1 MSFFE
6 SKNRHNKNNRQK
18 KNSIEKFFFV
28 LRDKEQKKPN
38 FSHAT
43 KKSSFS
49 SDRRDADKKMTSKED
64 HHHEEEVPPPSAEE
78 CARVWQLEYET
89 QTRKSVD
96 ASSRGGKG
104 GKERNGSGT
113 FNNGKNF
120 HEAAAVEALMT
131 MTERKTTHKGISITW
146 RNLTYTVQIG
156 NNKKQKTSKKVLD
169 DMTGA
174 AMPRHFVAL
183 MGPTG
188 SGKTSL
194 LNCLSGRI
202 PKKDGTLTGEIL
214 VDGKARNEKIYRSR
228 QVAYVMQEELLF
240 PHLTVMETFMLH
252 AKLRLPQSMK
262 IEEKTRLVRSLILEL
277 GLKAVENSK
286 IGRPGGFP
294 RGLSGG
300 ERKRANIGI
309 EMVANPEALFL
320 DEPTSG
326 LDSFQAQ
333 NVVRALQDLAAHGRT
348 VVCTIHQPRS
358 SIFKLFD
365 QLLLISEGKML
376 YIGDSEK
383 AVEYFAKLSF
393 MCPDLTNPADFFMD
407 ITSMDRR
414 SEVAEKNSR
423 DRLRLFA
430 NKCEERELGENAV
443 KLAGAMNSS
452 LFGNGNAGGGSG
464 SNNSKNRKKKGEDN
478 TLVNK
483 YQGRGANWFQ
493 QFALLMDR
501 SLREQKRNVIGIF
514 VPIVIDVI
522 YALILSALYRDLG
535 KDQQGVQDRI
545 GCLFFICLNVAYTSA
560 LPAINLFAGEKAVIG
575 RERSSGAYSC
585 SAYYISKYIAEL
597 PKLLPRL
604 FFCALVY
611 NVVGFRE
618 GAEYFWTFVS
628 IIICEALAAQ
638 ALGIFMAASLPVG
651 AALALGPASI
661 TIFTL
666 FGGIY
671 LNVDSIPKGAGWIKY
686 IDFIYYA
693 FSALAAN
700 EFGGDVKFTCLEGEI
715 RCLENGREILELYS
729 FENVK
734 VGTQVGAQFGL
745 QLGIQFLAFWFLK
758 RGQEAYMALTIPRE
772 EDNKSVNSDDDA
784 TANTKKRVTN
794 A

>member
-1 MSFFE
+1 MNSFV
-6 SKNRHNKNNRQK
+6 RQK
-18 KNSIEKFFFV
+18 K
-28 LRDKEQKKPN
+28 RHTQ
-38 FSHAT
+38 
-43 KKSSFS
+43 
-49 SDRRDADKKMTSKED
+49 RDKKMTLMK
-64 HHHEEEVPPPSAEE
+64 EEVPPPPSAEE

-96 ASSRGGKG
+96 ASSRGGGKGG

-452 LFGNGNAGGGSG
+452 LFGNGNAGGGGSG

-478 TLVNK
+478 TLVNE

-758 RGQEAYMALTIPRE
+758 RGQEAYMALNIPRE

-784 TANTKKRVTN
+784 TVNTKKRVTN

>member
-1 MSFFE
+1 M
-6 SKNRHNKNNRQK
+6 
-18 KNSIEKFFFV
+18 
-28 LRDKEQKKPN
+28 
-38 FSHAT
+38 
-43 KKSSFS
+43 
-49 SDRRDADKKMTSKED
+49 MMKED
-64 HHHEEEVPPPSAEE
+64 QEDQVLHQSTTNLPSAEE

-96 ASSRGGKG
+96 ASRGGKG
-104 GKERNGSGT
+104 GGRIGT
-113 FNNGKNF
+113 FNFNGKNF
-120 HEAAAVEALMT
+120 DEAAAEEMMT
-131 MTERKTTHKGISITW
+131 TMDKKTTHKGISITW
-146 RNLTYTVQIG
+146 RNLTYAVQIG
-156 NNKKQKTSKKVLD
+156 NTKKQRTSKKVLD
-169 DMTGA
+169 DVTGA

-252 AKLRLPQSMK
+252 AKLRLPQSVG

-393 MCPDLTNPADFFMD
+393 KCPDLTNPADFFMD

-430 NKCEERELGENAV
+430 NKCKERELGENAV

-452 LFGNGNAGGGSG
+452 LFGNAGGGSS

-478 TLVNK
+478 NLVNEYK
-483 YQGRGANWFQ
+483 GRGANWFQ

-758 RGQEAYMALTIPRE
+758 RGQEAYMALNIPRE
-772 EDNKSVNSDDDA
+772 EDNSGVNSDDDA
-784 TANTKKRVTN
+784 TANTKRSNNATITTTTTRKRVTN

>member
-1 MSFFE
+1 M
-6 SKNRHNKNNRQK
+6 R
-18 KNSIEKFFFV
+18 I
-28 LRDKEQKKPN
+28 L
-38 FSHAT
+38 
-43 KKSSFS
+43 
-49 SDRRDADKKMTSKED
+49 MKED
-64 HHHEEEVPPPSAEE
+64 QEDQVLHQATTNLPSAEE

-96 ASSRGGKG
+96 ASRG
-104 GKERNGSGT
+104 GKERIGT
-113 FNNGKNF
+113 PFNGKNF
-120 HEAAAVEALMT
+120 EASAEEMMT
-131 MTERKTTHKGISITW
+131 TMDDKKTTHKGISITW

-156 NNKKQKTSKKVLD
+156 NKKKQRTSKKVLD
-169 DMTGA
+169 DVTGA

-252 AKLRLPQSMK
+252 AKLRLPQSVG

-393 MCPDLTNPADFFMD
+393 KCPDLTNPADFFMD

-452 LFGNGNAGGGSG
+452 LFGNAGGGSS

-478 TLVNK
+478 NLVNE

-758 RGQEAYMALTIPRE
+758 RGQEAYMALNIPRE
-772 EDNKSVNSDDDA
+772 EDNSGVNSDDDA
-784 TANTKKRVTN
+784 TANTKRSNNATITTTTTRKRVTN

>member
-1 MSFFE
+1 MV
-6 SKNRHNKNNRQK
+6 RQK
-18 KNSIEKFFFV
+18 KNTDI
-28 LRDKEQKKPN
+28 
-38 FSHAT
+38 FSPYLYK
-43 KKSSFS
+43 KKSFI
-49 SDRRDADKKMTSKED
+49 REETDKMMLKEED
-64 HHHEEEVPPPSAEE
+64 QQEVPPPSAEE

-96 ASSRGGKG
+96 ASVRGGKG
-104 GKERNGSGT
+104 GKER
-113 FNNGKNF
+113 KK
-120 HEAAAVEALMT
+120 EEMLMT
-131 MTERKTTHKGISITW
+131 MMTDDKKTTTHKGISITW

-156 NNKKQKTSKKVLD
+156 NNKKQRTSTKVLD

-478 TLVNK
+478 TLVNE

-758 RGQEAYMALTIPRE
+758 RGQEAYMALNIPRE

>member
-1 MSFFE
+1 M
-6 SKNRHNKNNRQK
+6 
-18 KNSIEKFFFV
+18 
-28 LRDKEQKKPN
+28 
-38 FSHAT
+38 
-43 KKSSFS
+43 
-49 SDRRDADKKMTSKED
+49 KED
-64 HHHEEEVPPPSAEE
+64 QEDQVLHQSTTNLPSAEE

-96 ASSRGGKG
+96 ASRGGKG
-104 GKERNGSGT
+104 GGRIGT
-113 FNNGKNF
+113 FNFNGKNF
-120 HEAAAVEALMT
+120 DEAAAEEMMT
-131 MTERKTTHKGISITW
+131 TMDKKTTHKGISITW
-146 RNLTYTVQIG
+146 RNLTYAVQIG
-156 NNKKQKTSKKVLD
+156 NTKKQRTSKKVLD
-169 DMTGA
+169 DVTGA

-252 AKLRLPQSMK
+252 AKLRLPQSVG

-393 MCPDLTNPADFFMD
+393 KCPDLTNPADFFMD

-430 NKCEERELGENAV
+430 NKCKERELGENAV

-452 LFGNGNAGGGSG
+452 LFGNAGGGSS

-478 TLVNK
+478 NLVNE

-700 EFGGDVKFTCLEGEI
+700 EFGGDVKFTCSEGEI

-758 RGQEAYMALTIPRE
+758 RGQEAYMALNIPRE
-772 EDNKSVNSDDDA
+772 EDNSGVNSDDDA
-784 TANTKKRVTN
+784 TANTKRSNNATITTTTTRKRVTN

>member
-1 MSFFE
+1 M
-6 SKNRHNKNNRQK
+6 
-18 KNSIEKFFFV
+18 
-28 LRDKEQKKPN
+28 
-38 FSHAT
+38 
-43 KKSSFS
+43 
-49 SDRRDADKKMTSKED
+49 MMKED
-64 HHHEEEVPPPSAEE
+64 QEDQVLHQSTTNLPSAEE

-96 ASSRGGKG
+96 ASRGGKG
-104 GKERNGSGT
+104 GGRIGT
-113 FNNGKNF
+113 FNFNGKNF
-120 HEAAAVEALMT
+120 DEAAAEEMMT
-131 MTERKTTHKGISITW
+131 TMDKKTTHKGISITW
-146 RNLTYTVQIG
+146 RNLTYAVQIG
-156 NNKKQKTSKKVLD
+156 NEKKQRTSKKVLD
-169 DMTGA
+169 DVTGA

-252 AKLRLPQSMK
+252 AKLRLPQSVG

-393 MCPDLTNPADFFMD
+393 KCPDLTNPADFFMD

-430 NKCEERELGENAV
+430 NKCKERELGENAV

-452 LFGNGNAGGGSG
+452 LFGNAGGGSS

-478 TLVNK
+478 NLVNEYK
-483 YQGRGANWFQ
+483 GRGANWFQ

-758 RGQEAYMALTIPRE
+758 RGQEAYMALNIPRE
-772 EDNKSVNSDDDA
+772 EDNSGVNSDDDA
-784 TANTKKRVTN
+784 TANTKRSNNATITTTTTRKRVTN

>member
-1 MSFFE
+1 MVGTTTTTTT
-6 SKNRHNKNNRQK
+6 R
-18 KNSIEKFFFV
+18 
-28 LRDKEQKKPN
+28 L
-38 FSHAT
+38 
-43 KKSSFS
+43 
-49 SDRRDADKKMTSKED
+49 
-64 HHHEEEVPPPSAEE
+64 PPTAEE
-78 CARVWQLEYET
+78 CASTWRREYESQT
-89 QTRKSVD
+89 FLTRKSSLTSSS
-96 ASSRGGKG
+96 SSRNTR
-104 GKERNGSGT
+104 GKEGNWST
-113 FNNGKNF
+113 NNGD
-120 HEAAAVEALMT
+120 ET
-131 MTERKTTHKGISITW
+131 SKTTHKGISIAW
-146 RNLTYTVQIG
+146 RNVSYTVAVG
-156 NNKKQKTSKKVLD
+156 KKKKRTTKKVLD
-169 DMTGA
+169 GMTGA
-174 AMPRHFVAL
+174 AMPRHFIAL

-214 VDGKARNEKIYRSR
+214 VDGKERNEKIYRSR

-252 AKLRLPQSMK
+252 AKLRLPQSMD
-262 IEEKTRLVRSLILEL
+262 IEEKTRLVKSLISEL
-277 GLKAVENSK
+277 GLKAVKDSK

-393 MCPDLTNPADFFMD
+393 KCPDLTNPADFFMD
-407 ITSMDRR
+407 VTSVDRR
-414 SEVAEKNSR
+414 SEVAERNSR
-423 DRLRLFA
+423 DRLHLFA
-430 NKCEERELGENAV
+430 SKCEERELGENAV
-443 KLAGAMNSS
+443 KLADSMNSS
-452 LFGNGNAGGGSG
+452 LFGGANASKD
-464 SNNSKNRKKKGEDN
+464 SKDRTKNRKDDDE
-478 TLVNK
+478 LMSE

-493 QFALLMDR
+493 QFVLLMDR
-501 SLREQKRNVIGIF
+501 SMREQKRNVIGII

-560 LPAINLFAGEKAVIG
+560 LPAINLFAGEKSVIG

-638 ALGIFMAASLPVG
+638 ALGIFMAAALPVG

-671 LNVDSIPKGAGWIKY
+671 LNVDSIPKGARWIKY

-700 EFGGDVKFTCLEGEI
+700 EFGGDVKFTCFQGEV

-734 VGTQVGAQFGL
+734 VGKQIGAQFGL
-745 QLGIQFLAFWFLK
+745 QFGIQFLAFWCLK
-758 RGQEAYMALTIPRE
+758 RGQETYMALNIPKE
-772 EDNKSVNSDDDA
+772 NVKDDDEDA
-784 TANTKKRVTN
+784 TNTKNSSRKKRVIGV
-794 A
+794 

>member
-1 MSFFE
+1 MV
-6 SKNRHNKNNRQK
+6 RQK
-18 KNSIEKFFFV
+18 KNTDI
-28 LRDKEQKKPN
+28 
-38 FSHAT
+38 FSPYLYK
-43 KKSSFS
+43 KKSFI
-49 SDRRDADKKMTSKED
+49 REETDKMMLKEED
-64 HHHEEEVPPPSAEE
+64 QQEVPPPSAEE

-96 ASSRGGKG
+96 ASVRGGKG
-104 GKERNGSGT
+104 GKER
-113 FNNGKNF
+113 KK
-120 HEAAAVEALMT
+120 EEMLMT
-131 MTERKTTHKGISITW
+131 MMTDDKKTTTHKGISITW

-393 MCPDLTNPADFFMD
+393 KCPDLTNPADFFMD

-478 TLVNK
+478 TLVNE

-758 RGQEAYMALTIPRE
+758 RGQEAYMALNIPRE
-772 EDNKSVNSDDDA
+772 EDNKSVNSYDDA
-784 TANTKKRVTN
+784 TANTKKRVTI

>member
-1 MSFFE
+1 MV
-6 SKNRHNKNNRQK
+6 RQK
-18 KNSIEKFFFV
+18 KHTDI
-28 LRDKEQKKPN
+28 
-38 FSHAT
+38 FSPYLYK
-43 KKSSFS
+43 KKSFI
-49 SDRRDADKKMTSKED
+49 REETDKMMLKEED
-64 HHHEEEVPPPSAEE
+64 QQEVPPPSAEE

-96 ASSRGGKG
+96 ASVRGGKG
-104 GKERNGSGT
+104 GKER
-113 FNNGKNF
+113 KK
-120 HEAAAVEALMT
+120 EEMLMT
-131 MTERKTTHKGISITW
+131 MMTDDKKTTTHKGISITW

-156 NNKKQKTSKKVLD
+156 NNKKQRTSKKVLD

-393 MCPDLTNPADFFMD
+393 KCPDLTNPADFFMD

-478 TLVNK
+478 TLVNE
-483 YQGRGANWFQ
+483 YQGLGANWFQ

-758 RGQEAYMALTIPRE
+758 RGQEAYMALNIPRE

>member
-1 MSFFE
+1 M
-6 SKNRHNKNNRQK
+6 
-18 KNSIEKFFFV
+18 
-28 LRDKEQKKPN
+28 
-38 FSHAT
+38 
-43 KKSSFS
+43 
-49 SDRRDADKKMTSKED
+49 MMKED
-64 HHHEEEVPPPSAEE
+64 QEDQVLHQSTTNLPSAEE

-96 ASSRGGKG
+96 ASRGGKG
-104 GKERNGSGT
+104 GGRIGT
-113 FNNGKNF
+113 FNFNGKNF
-120 HEAAAVEALMT
+120 DEAAAEEMMT
-131 MTERKTTHKGISITW
+131 TMDKKTTHKGISITW
-146 RNLTYTVQIG
+146 RNLTYAVQIG
-156 NNKKQKTSKKVLD
+156 NTKKQRTSKKVLD
-169 DMTGA
+169 DVTGA

-252 AKLRLPQSMK
+252 AKLRLPQSVG

-393 MCPDLTNPADFFMD
+393 KCPDLTNPADFFMD

-430 NKCEERELGENAV
+430 NKCKERELGENAV

-452 LFGNGNAGGGSG
+452 LFGNAGGGSS

-478 TLVNK
+478 NLVNE

-700 EFGGDVKFTCLEGEI
+700 EFGGDVKFTCSEGEI

-758 RGQEAYMALTIPRE
+758 RGQEAYMALNIPRE
-772 EDNKSVNSDDDA
+772 EDNSGVNSDDDA
-784 TANTKKRVTN
+784 TANTKRSNNATITTTTTRKRVTN

>member
-1 MSFFE
+1 M
-6 SKNRHNKNNRQK
+6 
-18 KNSIEKFFFV
+18 
-28 LRDKEQKKPN
+28 
-38 FSHAT
+38 
-43 KKSSFS
+43 
-49 SDRRDADKKMTSKED
+49 KED
-64 HHHEEEVPPPSAEE
+64 QEDQVLHQSTTNLPSAEE

-96 ASSRGGKG
+96 ASRGGKG
-104 GKERNGSGT
+104 GGRIGT
-113 FNNGKNF
+113 FNFNGKNF
-120 HEAAAVEALMT
+120 DEAAAEEMMT
-131 MTERKTTHKGISITW
+131 TMDKKTTHKGISITW
-146 RNLTYTVQIG
+146 RNLTYAVQIG
-156 NNKKQKTSKKVLD
+156 NTKKQRTSKKVLD
-169 DMTGA
+169 DVTGA

-252 AKLRLPQSMK
+252 AKLRLPQSVG

-393 MCPDLTNPADFFMD
+393 KCPDLTNPADFFMD

-430 NKCEERELGENAV
+430 NKCKERELGENAV

-452 LFGNGNAGGGSG
+452 LFGNAGGGSS

-478 TLVNK
+478 NLVNEYK
-483 YQGRGANWFQ
+483 GRGANWFQ

-700 EFGGDVKFTCLEGEI
+700 EFGGDVKFTCSEGEI

-758 RGQEAYMALTIPRE
+758 RGQEAYMALNIPRE
-772 EDNKSVNSDDDA
+772 EDNSGVNSDDDA
-784 TANTKKRVTN
+784 TANTKRSNNATITTTTTRKRVTN

>member
-1 MSFFE
+1 M
-6 SKNRHNKNNRQK
+6 
-18 KNSIEKFFFV
+18 
-28 LRDKEQKKPN
+28 
-38 FSHAT
+38 
-43 KKSSFS
+43 
-49 SDRRDADKKMTSKED
+49 MMKED
-64 HHHEEEVPPPSAEE
+64 QEDQVLHQSTTNLPSAEE

-96 ASSRGGKG
+96 ASRGGKG
-104 GKERNGSGT
+104 GGRIGT
-113 FNNGKNF
+113 FNFNGKNF
-120 HEAAAVEALMT
+120 DEAAAEEMMT
-131 MTERKTTHKGISITW
+131 TMDKKTTHKGISITW
-146 RNLTYTVQIG
+146 RNLTYAVQIG
-156 NNKKQKTSKKVLD
+156 NTKKQRTSKKVLD
-169 DMTGA
+169 DVTGA

-252 AKLRLPQSMK
+252 AKLRLPQSVG

-393 MCPDLTNPADFFMD
+393 KCPDLTNPADFFMD

-430 NKCEERELGENAV
+430 NKCKERELGENAV

-452 LFGNGNAGGGSG
+452 LFGNAGGGSS

-478 TLVNK
+478 NLVNEYK
-483 YQGRGANWFQ
+483 GRGANWFQ

-700 EFGGDVKFTCLEGEI
+700 EFGGDVKFTCSEGEI

-758 RGQEAYMALTIPRE
+758 RGQEAYMALNIPRE
-772 EDNKSVNSDDDA
+772 EDNSGVNSDDDA
-784 TANTKKRVTN
+784 TANTKRSNNATITTTTTRKRVTN

>member
-1 MSFFE
+1 MKQNREKKTHQESFSKKREQNETKTTDKKLFESFVFFFE
-6 SKNRHNKNNRQK
+6 RERAK
-18 KNSIEKFFFV
+18 
-28 LRDKEQKKPN
+28 KKPN
-38 FSHAT
+38 FSHHT
-43 KKSSFS
+43 CNKKKVFS
-49 SDRRDADKKMTSKED
+49 IIRQTDRRDKNHTLKEED
-64 HHHEEEVPPPSAEE
+64 HHHREEEEEEVPPPSAEE
-78 CARVWQLEYET
+78 CARAWQLEYET

-96 ASSRGGKG
+96 RASSRGGKG
-104 GKERNGSGT
+104 GKERNGSST
-113 FNNGKNF
+113 FNGKNF
-120 HEAAAVEALMT
+120 HEAAAVEELMT

-414 SEVAEKNSR
+414 SEVAEK
-423 DRLRLFA
+423 
-430 NKCEERELGENAV
+430 K
-443 KLAGAMNSS
+443 
-452 LFGNGNAGGGSG
+452 
-464 SNNSKNRKKKGEDN
+464 
-478 TLVNK
+478 
-483 YQGRGANWFQ
+483 
-493 QFALLMDR
+493 
-501 SLREQKRNVIGIF
+501 
-514 VPIVIDVI
+514 
-522 YALILSALYRDLG
+522 
-535 KDQQGVQDRI
+535 
-545 GCLFFICLNVAYTSA
+545 
-560 LPAINLFAGEKAVIG
+560 
-575 RERSSGAYSC
+575 
-585 SAYYISKYIAEL
+585 
-597 PKLLPRL
+597 
-604 FFCALVY
+604 
-611 NVVGFRE
+611 
-618 GAEYFWTFVS
+618 
-628 IIICEALAAQ
+628 
-638 ALGIFMAASLPVG
+638 
-651 AALALGPASI
+651 
-661 TIFTL
+661 
-666 FGGIY
+666 
-671 LNVDSIPKGAGWIKY
+671 
-686 IDFIYYA
+686 
-693 FSALAAN
+693 
-700 EFGGDVKFTCLEGEI
+700 
-715 RCLENGREILELYS
+715 
-729 FENVK
+729 
-734 VGTQVGAQFGL
+734 
-745 QLGIQFLAFWFLK
+745 
-758 RGQEAYMALTIPRE
+758 
-772 EDNKSVNSDDDA
+772 
-784 TANTKKRVTN
+784 
-794 A
+794 

>member
-1 MSFFE
+1 M
-6 SKNRHNKNNRQK
+6 
-18 KNSIEKFFFV
+18 
-28 LRDKEQKKPN
+28 
-38 FSHAT
+38 
-43 KKSSFS
+43 
-49 SDRRDADKKMTSKED
+49 KED
-64 HHHEEEVPPPSAEE
+64 QEDQVLHQSTTNLPSAEE

-96 ASSRGGKG
+96 ASRGGKG
-104 GKERNGSGT
+104 GGRIGT
-113 FNNGKNF
+113 FNFNGKNF
-120 HEAAAVEALMT
+120 DEAAAEEMMT
-131 MTERKTTHKGISITW
+131 TMDKKTTHKGISITW
-146 RNLTYTVQIG
+146 RNLTYAVQIG
-156 NNKKQKTSKKVLD
+156 NEKKQRTSKKVLD
-169 DMTGA
+169 DVTGA

-252 AKLRLPQSMK
+252 AKLRLPQSVG

-393 MCPDLTNPADFFMD
+393 KCPDLTNPADFFMD

-430 NKCEERELGENAV
+430 NKCKERELGENAV

-452 LFGNGNAGGGSG
+452 LFGNAGGGSS

-478 TLVNK
+478 NLVNEYK
-483 YQGRGANWFQ
+483 GRGANWFQ

-758 RGQEAYMALTIPRE
+758 RGQEAYMALNIPRE
-772 EDNKSVNSDDDA
+772 EDNSGVNSDDDA
-784 TANTKKRVTN
+784 TANTKRSNNATITTTTTRKRVTN

>member
-1 MSFFE
+1 M
-6 SKNRHNKNNRQK
+6 
-18 KNSIEKFFFV
+18 
-28 LRDKEQKKPN
+28 
-38 FSHAT
+38 
-43 KKSSFS
+43 
-49 SDRRDADKKMTSKED
+49 KED
-64 HHHEEEVPPPSAEE
+64 QQKDQVLHQSPPIMPPSAEE

-96 ASSRGGKG
+96 ASRGGKG
-104 GKERNGSGT
+104 GTPFNGE
-113 FNNGKNF
+113 NF
-120 HEAAAVEALMT
+120 EAAAEEMMT
-131 MTERKTTHKGISITW
+131 TMDKKTTHKGISITW

-156 NNKKQKTSKKVLD
+156 NKKKQRTSKKVLD
-169 DMTGA
+169 DVTGA

-252 AKLRLPQSMK
+252 AKLRLPQSVG

-393 MCPDLTNPADFFMD
+393 KCPDLTNPADFFMD

-452 LFGNGNAGGGSG
+452 LFGNAGGGSS

-478 TLVNK
+478 NLVNE

-758 RGQEAYMALTIPRE
+758 RGQEAYMALNIPRE
-772 EDNKSVNSDDDA
+772 EDNSGVNSDDDA
-784 TANTKKRVTN
+784 TANTKRSNNATITTTTTRKRVTN

>member
-1 MSFFE
+1 MCDE
-6 SKNRHNKNNRQK
+6 
-18 KNSIEKFFFV
+18 
-28 LRDKEQKKPN
+28 
-38 FSHAT
+38 
-43 KKSSFS
+43 
-49 SDRRDADKKMTSKED
+49 
-64 HHHEEEVPPPSAEE
+64 EEEVPPPSAEE
-78 CARVWQLEYET
+78 CARAWQLEYET

-96 ASSRGGKG
+96 ASSKRG
-104 GKERNGSGT
+104 GKERNGGGVGPFSSS
-113 FNNGKNF
+113 FSRKNSE
-120 HEAAAVEALMT
+120 EAAAEEMMMT
-131 MTERKTTHKGISITW
+131 MRDKKTTTHKGISITW

-156 NNKKQKTSKKVLD
+156 NNNKKQKTSKKVLD
-169 DMTGA
+169 DVTGA

-214 VDGKARNEKIYRSR
+214 VDGKERNEKIYRSR

-393 MCPDLTNPADFFMD
+393 KCPDLTNPADFFMD

-478 TLVNK
+478 TLVNE

-758 RGQEAYMALTIPRE
+758 RGQEAYMALNIPRE
-772 EDNKSVNSDDDA
+772 EDNSGVNSDDDA
-784 TANTKKRVTN
+784 TANTKRSNNATITTTTTRKRVTN